1 MSARGFAEYVH
12 GRTGRSTDMSFWDI
26 VWFIIISFA
35 FVAYLM
41 VLFSIVGDL
50 FRDGDTSGWVKAV
63 WIFCLIFLPFLTA
76 IIYLIARGPGM
87 AERSAQSYALAQQR
101 QDAYIR
107 EVAATGGGAA
117 DEIAKAKGLLD
128 SGAIDQAEFEALKA
142 KALSKAG

>member
-1 MSARGFAEYVH
+1 
-12 GRTGRSTDMSFWDI
+12 MSFWDI

-50 FRDGDTSGWVKAV
+50 FRDEDTSGWVKAV
-63 WIFCLIFLPFLTA
+63 WIFCLIFIPFLTA

-87 AERSAQSYALAQQR
+87 AERSAKSYALAQQR

-107 EVAATGGGAA
+107 EVASSSAGTSGAS
-117 DEIAKAKGLLD
+117 DEIAKAKALLD
-128 SGAIDQAEFEALKA
+128 SGAIDEAEFQALKA
-142 KALSKAG
+142 KALSTAG